1 MDVRRVPWEGNS
13 TRSNAIG
20 SLFVSLADKV
30 ILTGVFWL
38 FATSILSA
46 SGAWFVGADVAVFS
60 AGEFCQLKTSAKQN
74 FLLSFWLP
82 A

>member
-1 MDVRRVPWEGNS
+1 
-13 TRSNAIG
+13 
-20 SLFVSLADKV
+20 VSLADKV

-60 AGEFCQLKTSAKQN
+60 AGEFCQLETSAKQN